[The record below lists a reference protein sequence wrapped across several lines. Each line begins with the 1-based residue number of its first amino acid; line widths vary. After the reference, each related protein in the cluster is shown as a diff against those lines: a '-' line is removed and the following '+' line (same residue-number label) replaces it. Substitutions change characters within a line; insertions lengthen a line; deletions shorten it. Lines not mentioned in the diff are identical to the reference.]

1 MYASPNR
8 VKTYFD
14 YLRSRYV
21 NGCFHEANV
30 FTRKTVIRETRSRRT
45 LSERGA
51 LSCNV
56 PVRCAPFYL
65 VFSFGRSPCLA
76 RRDRANGTRLARK
89 LKRAFVFLRVTHVR
103 RSPSTVGQPRTRGRK
118 EGKDKEEGEGKRE
131 EEVDF
136 ASELRSRKTR
146 EIVGRIA
153 WSDDRVTRRLR
164 PNNDDGVPGKTP
176 ISESFAELATTRRHR
191 RLDRDHVHDVA
202 IRTKATRRN
211 TVSEGGGRTHARVPR
226 CGVLTR
232 SAKRPALD
240 E

>member
-1 MYASPNR
+1 MYASPNC

-21 NGCFHEANV
+21 NGCFLEADV
-30 FTRKTVIRETRSRRT
+30 STRKTVIRETRSRRT
-45 LSERGA
+45 LSERSA

-76 RRDRANGTRLARK
+76 RRDRANGIRLARK
-89 LKRAFVFLRVTHVR
+89 LKRAFVFLRITYDR
-103 RSPSTVGQPRTRGRK
+103 RSPSTVGQPRRRGRK
-118 EGKDKEEGEGKRE
+118 EGKEEEGEAKRE

-153 WSDDRVTRRLR
+153 GSDDRVPRGVRR
-164 PNNDDGVPGKTP
+164 NNDDGVAGKIVRGTSGHAKTP
-176 ISESFAELATTRRHR
+176 ATRSRRR
-191 RLDRDHVHDVA
+191 PRGA
-202 IRTKATRRN
+202 IRTKAKRRN
-211 TVSEGGGRTHARVPR
+211 TVFEGGRRTHARDRR
-226 CGVLTR
+226 CDVLTR